1 MASTQPSSS
10 DNGIPRLPMPTGN
23 PVPPAYLA
31 PPFISSKALAENAT
45 TIRDDPN
52 LLQQP
57 SASSSSSR
65 SSPSSRTS
73 SRNEIPTY
81 LYAGLPPHLL
91 LPDGTPDYLR
101 MCLSADIYDV
111 VKTTPLQKANKLS
124 TKLGCDIFLKRE
136 DLQPVFSFKLRGA
149 YNLMRTLEGEQRW
162 KGVIACSAGNHAQ
175 GVSLSGL
182 SLSIPCTIVMPLG
195 TPTIKVDS
203 VRALGAKVV
212 LHGQDFDE
220 AKAECSRLAET
231 YGLKIIP
238 PFDDPHVI
246 AGQGTVAV
254 EILRQTS
261 MDDLDG
267 VFCCVGGGGLLAGV
281 ASYVKRI
288 APPRTKV
295 FGVETFDGDALSRSL
310 VEDKRVTLKEVG
322 LFADGT
328 AVKVVGDEC
337 WRILRQE
344 GMLDGMLRVD
354 TDEICAAIRDT
365 FEDTRTVPEPSGAL
379 ALAGLKR
386 YIQHHNLQG
395 SGKKFAC
402 VVSGANMNFSRLRFV
417 AERAEVGDGKEVM
430 MMVEIPETP
439 GSFMKLHS
447 HIYPRSITEFS
458 YRYNVTESSRV
469 VITGSGAESAVVPVA
484 HIYLSFYLNG
494 ETASSSA
501 RANIEALGTR
511 SNRINGFGGNNPFSH
526 LTGNFAPALLA
537 QHLTGSTMI
546 GAEASGDAQQ
556 NQSAHTAHTAHA
568 AHTGHMAHTGHTT
581 NALHAEHAAGIGA
594 GATTLSQA
602 PSHVQNA
609 PSFVN
614 QSASTNAAA
623 STAAS
628 IAARSVQTARETELR
643 SIVEALA
650 SDGMRATDI
659 SGNEMAK
666 SHGRYLVGG
675 RQKVPNER
683 LFRFEF
689 PERPG
694 ALRKFLSGLDAGWNI
709 SLFHYRNQGSD
720 VAKILAGIQ
729 VPEADREAFER
740 FLQDLGYLWTEETDN
755 EVAQRFL

>member
-1 MASTQPSSS
+1 MATPGPSTSAAAAAGGTNGTQRAPS
-10 DNGIPRLPMPTGN
+10 TGN
-23 PVPPAYLA
+23 FVPPAYLA
-31 PPFISSKALAENAT
+31 PPFISSKALGEST
-45 TIRDDPN
+45 STVSEDPER
-52 LLQQP
+52 LQPGQDSRSRP
-57 SASSSSSR
+57 SSSR
-65 SSPSSRTS
+65 SSPLSVSRSNNSSP
-73 SRNEIPTY
+73 RNRDDIPTY
-81 LYAGLPPHLL
+81 LYAGLQRHLL

-124 TKLGCDIFLKRE
+124 AKLGCEIFLKRE

-195 TPTIKVDS
+195 TPAIKVDS

-231 YGLKIIP
+231 YGLKVIP

-254 EILRQTS
+254 EILRQTT

-295 FGVETFDGDALSRSL
+295 IGVETFDGDALTRSL
-310 VEDKRVTLKEVG
+310 QEGKRVTLKEVG

-328 AVKVVGDEC
+328 AVKIVGDEC
-337 WRILRQE
+337 WRILKQD
-344 GMLDGMLRVD
+344 GMLDGMVRVD

-386 YIQHHNLQG
+386 YILHHNLQG

-430 MMVEIPETP
+430 MMVEIPEAP
-439 GSFMKLHS
+439 GRFMQLHS
-447 HIYPRSITEFS
+447 HIHPRSITEFS
-458 YRYNVTESSRV
+458 YRYNVTEGSTAS
-469 VITGSGAESAVVPVA
+469 GSGDAAPVA

-494 ETASSSA
+494 QTAPSA
-501 RANIEALGTR
+501 GAGAGAGAGSNAPANGSVNSIL
-511 SNRINGFGGNNPFSH
+511 NGFGGSGGSH
-526 LTGNFAPALLA
+526 GHFQGNFASNALASHLA
-537 QHLTGSTMI
+537 NSI
-546 GAEASGDAQQ
+546 NISGG
-556 NQSAHTAHTAHA
+556 HTAHHTA
-568 AHTGHMAHTGHTT
+568 
-581 NALHAEHAAGIGA
+581 HAEHAAGVGA
-594 GATTLSQA
+594 GAAALSHA
-602 PSHVQNA
+602 PAHVQSA
-609 PSFVN
+609 PNFAA
-614 QSASTNAAA
+614 QAASTNAAA
-623 STAAS
+623 ASAAAAS
-628 IAARSVQTARETELR
+628 SAAVPPQSARDAELQ

-650 SDGMRATDI
+650 ADGMRATDI

-666 SHGRYLVGG
+666 SHGRYLIGG

-694 ALRKFLSGLDAGWNI
+694 ALRKFLIGLNAGWNI
-709 SLFHYRNQGSD
+709 SLFHYRNHGSD

-729 VPEADREAFER
+729 VPEQDREAFDR
-740 FLQDLGYLWTEETDN
+740 FLEELAYVWVEETDN